1 MIKYF
6 LSLIIVTLTIQG
18 TSRQELPD
26 RKKSFDNRAKLV
38 LGLQNALP
46 SDKLA
51 EDAGKLKNIVS
62 DLEAGYKTGDKEK
75 AQKALSLGEPT
86 LTLFQK
92 DYITFFTSEL
102 KGLMEIY
109 SAKSTEMEKKEDK
122 KVRPNFKDVAVKEKT
137 SQYFSQ
143 AKTEFANGAKY
154 ERDRNLQ
161 YSLIL
166 YKRSMHYT
174 ILAFQKSKFDLPEK
188 FSGIEKELTG
198 KTTAA
203 TVKKEKDPEP

>member
-75 AQKALSLGEPT
+75 AQKALSLGEP
-86 LTLFQK
+86 
-92 DYITFFTSEL
+92 DR
-102 KGLMEIY
+102 
-109 SAKSTEMEKKEDK
+109 KS
-122 KVRPNFKDVAVKEKT
+122 VV
-137 SQYFSQ
+137 
-143 AKTEFANGAKY
+143 
-154 ERDRNLQ
+154 
-161 YSLIL
+161 
-166 YKRSMHYT
+166 
-174 ILAFQKSKFDLPEK
+174 
-188 FSGIEKELTG
+188 
-198 KTTAA
+198 
-203 TVKKEKDPEP
+203 